1 MTQSFLT
8 GLLFNTA
15 ILLSLSMLY
24 DNFWINYQKKRGVA
38 AKIIIGTLIGLTG
51 IILMMVP
58 WTFMPGLVFDTRSV
72 MLTISGLFFGALPTF
87 TAIAIDMAYRWWLGG
102 DGVYMGMA
110 VIFTSGITGV
120 LWHHFRPSW
129 KYNNSLKELIIVG
142 SVSHLLMLGCT
153 VLLPGE
159 LSFYTLKALA
169 VPVLLIYIPATVL
182 LGKLMLRQ
190 YDNWQNKRAKEMLL
204 ESERRF
210 TDTIRSANILS
221 TIVDAE
227 GRISFCN
234 SSFLNITG
242 YTFEELEGKNWI
254 DTFAQIENQERY
266 QQIFGF
272 MIEGKQFSD
281 LFEHSIISKSGDI
294 KHIAWS
300 YILLRNEDGQPA
312 GLSVLGVDIT
322 QRVIYEQNLVRK
334 NEIIKKRNSQLRKI
348 NEELKA
354 AKEKAEESDRLK
366 SAFLANMSHEIRTPM
381 NGILGFAELLQDPHL
396 TDKEAQEFISLI
408 RISGKRML
416 NIINDLIDI
425 SKVESGMASVST
437 SAVEINDQIDF
448 LYNFFR
454 PEAESKGLELQ
465 FHKGLMNARSRI
477 ITDKEKIFAILT
489 NLIKNAI
496 KFSVSGIIE
505 FGYSLKDEHLEFFV
519 KDQGIGIP
527 AEKQQAV
534 FERFVQADNSLTSNY
549 EGAGLGLSISKA
561 YVDMLGGNIRLS
573 SRPGSGTSFCFTIP
587 YTPIAAEE
595 PIPAEQNRNARSDY
609 GTFNVLAA
617 DDDTISLKLLEKI
630 LVPLGGKVI
639 TAVSGAQA
647 VELCRKHH
655 DLKIIFMDV
664 RMSGTDGLTA
674 TSEIRKFNRD
684 VIIIAQTANALP
696 GDRDAALKAG
706 CDDYVAK
713 PLNKDKITSVL
724 DKFIRKSA
732 KAG

>member
-15 ILLSLSMLY
+15 ILLSFSMLY
-24 DNFWINYQKKRGVA
+24 DNFWINYQKRRGVA
-38 AKIIIGTLIGLTG
+38 AKIIIGTAIGLTG

-129 KYNNSLKELIIVG
+129 KYNNSLKELIYVG
-142 SVSHLLMLGCT
+142 IISHLLMLGCT

-169 VPVLLIYIPATVL
+169 VPILLIYVPATVL
-182 LGKLMLRQ
+182 LGKLMLKQ

-242 YTFEELEGKNWI
+242 YAFEELEGRNWI
-254 DTFAQIENQERY
+254 DTFAGEENKERY
-266 QQIFGF
+266 QQIFLS
-272 MIEGKQFSD
+272 MINGKHFNE
-281 LFEHSIISKSGDI
+281 LFEHSILSKNGDI
-294 KHIAWS
+294 VFIAWS
-300 YILLRNEDGQPA
+300 YILLRNENGQPA

-322 QRVIYEQNLVRK
+322 QRVRYEQNLVRK
-334 NEIIKKRNSQLRKI
+334 NEIIKKRNFQLREI
-348 NEELKA
+348 NAELKA

-381 NGILGFAELLQDPHL
+381 NGILGFAELLQDPRL

-408 RISGKRML
+408 RISGNRML
-416 NIINDLIDI
+416 GIINDLIDI
-425 SKVESGMASVST
+425 SKVESGLAKITASK
-437 SAVEINDQIDF
+437 VEINSQIDF

-465 FHKGLMNARSRI
+465 FHKGLMDVRSS
-477 ITDKEKIFAILT
+477 ITSDKEKIYAILT

-496 KFSVSGIIE
+496 KFSLSGKIE
-505 FGYSLKDEHLEFFV
+505 FGYSLKNGFLEFFV
-519 KDQGIGIP
+519 KDEGIGIP
-527 AEKQQAV
+527 AEKQHAV
-534 FERFVQADNSLTSNY
+534 FERFVQADNSLSSNY

-561 YVDMLGGNIRLS
+561 YVEMLGGKIWLTS
-573 SRPGSGTSFCFTIP
+573 VPGTGTSFYFTIP
-587 YTPIAAEE
+587 YLPTEVSDHH
-595 PIPAEQNRNARSDY
+595 PAEKYEDMHAKYRP
-609 GTFNVLAA
+609 FNVLIA
-617 DDDTISLKLLEKI
+617 DDDAISLKLLEKMI
-630 LVPLGGKVI
+630 SPLGGEI
-639 TAVSGAQA
+639 TTTGSGALA
-647 VELCRKHH
+647 VELCRNHPEL
-655 DLKIIFMDV
+655 DIIFMDV
-664 RMSGTDGLTA
+664 RMTGMDGLTA
-674 TSEIRKFNRD
+674 AKEIRKFNRD
-684 VIIIAQTANALP
+684 VVIIAQTANALS
-696 GDRDAALKAG
+696 GDREAALEAG
-706 CDDYVAK
+706 CNDYLTK
-713 PLNKDKITSVL
+713 PLNKEKIITL
-724 DKFIRKSA
+724 LEEFINHSA

>member
-381 NGILGFAELLQDPHL
+381 NGILGFAELLQDPRL

-477 ITDKEKIFAILT
+477 ITDKEKIIAILT

>member
-1 MTQSFLT
+1 
-8 GLLFNTA
+8 
-15 ILLSLSMLY
+15 
-24 DNFWINYQKKRGVA
+24 
-38 AKIIIGTLIGLTG
+38 
-51 IILMMVP
+51 
-58 WTFMPGLVFDTRSV
+58 
-72 MLTISGLFFGALPTF
+72 
-87 TAIAIDMAYRWWLGG
+87 
-102 DGVYMGMA
+102 
-110 VIFTSGITGV
+110 
-120 LWHHFRPSW
+120 
-129 KYNNSLKELIIVG
+129 
-142 SVSHLLMLGCT
+142 
-153 VLLPGE
+153 
-159 LSFYTLKALA
+159 
-169 VPVLLIYIPATVL
+169 
-182 LGKLMLRQ
+182 
-190 YDNWQNKRAKEMLL
+190 
-204 ESERRF
+204 
-210 TDTIRSANILS
+210 
-221 TIVDAE
+221 
-227 GRISFCN
+227 
-234 SSFLNITG
+234 
-242 YTFEELEGKNWI
+242 
-254 DTFAQIENQERY
+254 
-266 QQIFGF
+266 

-381 NGILGFAELLQDPHL
+381 NGILGFAELLQDPRL

-477 ITDKEKIFAILT
+477 ITDKEKIIAILT

>member
-15 ILLSLSMLY
+15 ILLSFSMLY
-24 DNFWINYQKKRGVA
+24 DNFWINYQKRRGVA
-38 AKIIIGTLIGLTG
+38 AKIIIGTAIGLTG

-477 ITDKEKIFAILT
+477 ITDKEKIIAILT

>member
-477 ITDKEKIFAILT
+477 ITDKEKIIAILT

-630 LVPLGGKVI
+630 LVPLLGKVI

>member
-477 ITDKEKIFAILT
+477 ITDKEKIIAILT

>member
-477 ITDKEKIFAILT
+477 ITDKEKIIAILT

-496 KFSVSGIIE
+496 KFTVSGIIE

>member
-24 DNFWINYQKKRGVA
+24 DNFWINYQKRRGVA
-38 AKIIIGTLIGLTG
+38 AKIIIGTAIGLTG

-381 NGILGFAELLQDPHL
+381 NGILGFAELLQDPRL

>member
-381 NGILGFAELLQDPHL
+381 NGILGFAELLQDPRL

>member
-15 ILLSLSMLY
+15 ILLSFSMLY
-24 DNFWINYQKKRGVA
+24 DNFWINYQKRRGVA
-38 AKIIIGTLIGLTG
+38 AKIIIGTAIGLTG

-102 DGVYMGMA
+102 DGVYMGMT

-129 KYNNSLKELIIVG
+129 KYNNSLKELIYVG
-142 SVSHLLMLGCT
+142 IISHLLMLGCT

-169 VPVLLIYIPATVL
+169 VPILLIYVPATVL
-182 LGKLMLRQ
+182 LGKLMLKQ

-242 YTFEELEGKNWI
+242 YAFEELEGRNWI
-254 DTFAQIENQERY
+254 DTFAGEENKERY
-266 QQIFGF
+266 QQIFLS
-272 MIEGKQFSD
+272 MINGKHFNE
-281 LFEHSIISKSGDI
+281 LFEHSILSKNGDI
-294 KHIAWS
+294 VFIAWS
-300 YILLRNEDGQPA
+300 YILLRNENGQPA

-322 QRVIYEQNLVRK
+322 QRVRYEQNLVRK
-334 NEIIKKRNSQLRKI
+334 NEIIKKRNFQLREI
-348 NEELKA
+348 NAELKA

-381 NGILGFAELLQDPHL
+381 NGILGFAELLQDPRL

-408 RISGKRML
+408 RISGNRML
-416 NIINDLIDI
+416 GIINDLIDI
-425 SKVESGMASVST
+425 SKVESGLAKITASK
-437 SAVEINDQIDF
+437 VEINSQIDF

-465 FHKGLMNARSRI
+465 FHKGLMDVRSS
-477 ITDKEKIFAILT
+477 ITSDKEKIYAILT

-496 KFSVSGIIE
+496 KFSLSGKIE
-505 FGYSLKDEHLEFFV
+505 FGYSLKNGFLEFFV
-519 KDQGIGIP
+519 KDEGIGIP
-527 AEKQQAV
+527 AEKQHAV
-534 FERFVQADNSLTSNY
+534 FERFVQADNSLSSNY

-561 YVDMLGGNIRLS
+561 YVEMLGGKIWLTS
-573 SRPGSGTSFCFTIP
+573 VPGTGTSFYFTIP
-587 YTPIAAEE
+587 YLPTEVSDHH
-595 PIPAEQNRNARSDY
+595 PAEKYEDMQAKYRP
-609 GTFNVLAA
+609 FNVLIA
-617 DDDTISLKLLEKI
+617 DDDAISLKLLEKMI
-630 LVPLGGKVI
+630 SPLGGEI
-639 TAVSGAQA
+639 TTTGSGALA
-647 VELCRKHH
+647 VELCRNHPEL
-655 DLKIIFMDV
+655 DIIFMDV
-664 RMSGTDGLTA
+664 RMTGMDGLTA
-674 TSEIRKFNRD
+674 AKEIRKFNRD
-684 VIIIAQTANALP
+684 VVIIAQTANALS
-696 GDRDAALKAG
+696 GDREAALEAG
-706 CDDYVAK
+706 CNDYLTK
-713 PLNKDKITSVL
+713 PLNKEKIITL
-724 DKFIRKSA
+724 LEEFINHSA